1 MYPGYLWYLHLAE
14 HPPLCG
20 SITCLGRINMHRG
33 RRRERRLRKMGKL
46 HEEKNLQTLGCGV
59 WKIQRSCASE
69 GYACMIMRGF
79 EIRMHCAGPTCAR
92 KTRWKKR
99 MITGNVYSGS
109 IWLQAWSVRLNL
121 SRSWK
126 MSIGDPI
133 LLCTP
138 LWNSQ

>member
-1 MYPGYLWYLHLAE
+1 MSLIAPTLPGTSLCKIPLRCRPTYTCTLVTFGIYILQSI
-14 HPPLCG
+14 PPPFCG
-20 SITCLGRINMHRG
+20 SITCLGRINMHRGG

-109 IWLQAWSVRLNL
+109 I
-121 SRSWK
+121 
-126 MSIGDPI
+126 
-133 LLCTP
+133 
-138 LWNSQ
+138 